1 MKRAN
6 SNIHYDLALAK
17 TVNGIYTYICLILM
31 NKYYRIYILNIEL
44 NIIDDIYN
52 MYTDNSYMLYMTY
65 RVWAIYI
72 Q

>member
-1 MKRAN
+1 
-6 SNIHYDLALAK
+6 
-17 TVNGIYTYICLILM
+17 M
-31 NKYYRIYILNIEL
+31 NKYCRIYILNIEL